1 MEKIQLQ
8 RVLPNEIEQRSFEI
22 ITQELRERGEQD
34 KILPENEL
42 VVKRVIHTTADFDYA
57 DNLCFSENAVDAALE
72 LLKNGAVYDT
82 VKLSEE
88 NSWRYGWTDLPAM
101 ENGQPVDW
109 QVTELTPEGYTVTV
123 SREGETFLVTNTG
136 HGPQNPGE
144 PTLPQTGSLWWPVP
158 PPKPAPW

>member
-1 MEKIQLQ
+1 MGGIHPVSYTHLD
-8 RVLPNEIEQRSFEI
+8 VY
-22 ITQELRERGEQD
+22 
-34 KILPENEL
+34 
-42 VVKRVIHTTADFDYA
+42 KRQ
-57 DNLCFSENAVDAALE
+57 
-72 LLKNGAVYDT
+72 VYDT

-158 PPKPAPW
+158 LLAACGLICLALGARRRRHD